1 MGKEKNREV
10 GLMGETRKSDNIDKK
25 QRRLEAQIKDLQKQI
40 AEKAEENAILKKAAE
55 YFSKH
60 KDDK

>member
-1 MGKEKNREV
+1 
-10 GLMGETRKSDNIDKK
+10 MGETRKSDNIDKK